1 MRKIIYSSFI
11 FVIIIFISIVIY
23 LSTVGVETEKFN
35 KQISIELK
43 KIDKNLNSE
52 LKSIK
57 IVLDPFELK
66 FKIKTY
72 GLKLKNK
79 NKIIE
84 LENIQ
89 TKISINSYL
98 NNEFILTDLDISTKP
113 IRIKELISFIRTFKK
128 DPEFYVLEKF
138 IKKGYFIADIALEF
152 DSDGKIKNNYSIK
165 GIIRDSQIN
174 FLNKYSLSNIN
185 FLFDINNENF
195 NFKDISLSF
204 NNIKFLSKKI
214 NVKNLKD
221 DLFFEGEFSNKDSNI
236 NKEFIKKIIN
246 FDLSKIDIKNLELV
260 SNNNFSFFLNKK
272 YKINDLKIFSELK
285 LNNLLISNKLELNK
299 FLPNIK
305 NEIKFSNH
313 FIKIDYS
320 NKKTIINGSGDILLQ
335 DSNDLITYNIKNLKD
350 IYEFEVSLDIL
361 KNPLVIDF
369 LNYQNDKDKKIIK
382 LVGKHSLRKGTNFK
396 NIFFNQN
403 KNKIRIN
410 DIEVSNDLRIKSFK
424 DITLDFF
431 DKDDKKNKVSIIRK
445 KNSYILSG
453 PSFNINS
460 LLDSLVNNDSKKS
473 NNFLNDDFNLD
484 LKIDKI
490 YLDKVYVVQ
499 NLNGNLLYNNNEISK
514 ADLKASFPNGQKL
527 KFTVQ
532 TNGVNKVTTL
542 FLDQAEPI
550 IKKYKFIKG
559 FKGGSLD
566 FYSSKANKKSISTLK
581 IYDFK
586 LKELPALTKILT
598 LASLQGIVD
607 ILSGEG
613 IGFDEFEMNFQNQ
626 GDLMTIDEIYAIG
639 PAISILMSGYVEKN
653 KIISLRG
660 TLVPATTINKA
671 IGSIPVLGKI
681 LVGSKTGEGVFGV
694 SFKIKGPPK
703 KLETT
708 VNPIKTLTP
717 RFITRTLEKMK
728 KN

>member
-23 LSTVGVETEKFN
+23 LSTVGVETDKFN

-43 KIDKNLNSE
+43 KIDESLNSE

-57 IVLDPFELK
+57 IILDPFELK

-79 NKIIE
+79 NKVIE

-89 TKISINSYL
+89 TKISIDSYL
-98 NNEFILTDLDISTKP
+98 KNEFILTDLDISTKP

-174 FLNKYSLSNIN
+174 FFNKYGLSNIN
-185 FLFDINNENF
+185 FLFDISNKNF

-246 FDLSKIDIKNLELV
+246 FDLSKIDIKNIELV

-305 NEIKFSNH
+305 KEIKFSNH

-320 NKKTIINGSGDILLQ
+320 NKKTTINGSGDILLQ

-382 LVGKHSLRKGTNFK
+382 LAGKHSLRKGTTFK

-403 KNKIRIN
+403 ENKIRIN
-410 DIEVSNDLRIKSFK
+410 DIEVSNDLKIKSFK

-431 DKDDKKNKVSIIRK
+431 DADDKKNKVSIIRK

-460 LLDSLVNNDSKKS
+460 LLDNLVNDKTNKS

-490 YLDKVYVVQ
+490 YLDKAYVVQ
-499 NLNGNLLYNNNEISK
+499 NLNGNLFYNNNEISK

-550 IKKYKFIKG
+550 IKKYNFIKG

-566 FYSSKANKKSISTLK
+566 FYSSKTNKKSISTLK
-581 IYDFK
+581 IYDFN

-694 SFKIKGPPK
+694 SFKIKGPPE
-703 KLETT
+703 KLETS

-717 RFITRTLEKMK
+717 RFITRTLENIK